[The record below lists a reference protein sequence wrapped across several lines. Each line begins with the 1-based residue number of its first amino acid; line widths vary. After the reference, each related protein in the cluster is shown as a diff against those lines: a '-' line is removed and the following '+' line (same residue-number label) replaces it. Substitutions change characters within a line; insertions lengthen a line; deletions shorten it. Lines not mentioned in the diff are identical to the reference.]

1 MWPLIP
7 WLLAGGVIG
16 AALGHYGKC
25 SSGTCPL
32 TSTWRRGALYGA
44 ALGGMFYFFTGGGT
58 PANMNQSTANV
69 KLIQEN
75 EFDAEVVQ
83 SPLPV
88 VADFYATWCG
98 PCKRL
103 SPLLDKLAGPLADKI
118 KFVKINVDEA
128 PQLSRRFDIQ
138 AIPALIFFKQGKVVD
153 QLMGLP
159 SKDALKTRLENFAA
173 PDASAKNSG

>member
-1 MWPLIP
+1 
-7 WLLAGGVIG
+7 
-16 AALGHYGKC
+16 
-25 SSGTCPL
+25 
-32 TSTWRRGALYGA
+32 
-44 ALGGMFYFFTGGGT
+44 
-58 PANMNQSTANV
+58 V